1 MTINLAL
8 DNALIEEARK
18 VGADTP
24 AWWVVCP
31 KADEIAA
38 RMSNLRTSHGVANS
52 SVDMLVARS
61 PFPLPL
67 PFCQRS

>member
-1 MTINLAL
+1 MTINLAI
-8 DNALIEEARK
+8 DDALIEEARK

-24 AWWVVCP
+24 AWSVACP
-31 KADEIAA
+31 NADEIAA
-38 RMSNLRTSHGVANS
+38 RMSNLAPHMEFANS